1 MDSTELRLILLGAGI
16 ILVIGIYAWEKN
28 KPNRRAARE
37 RLATPVPRAGRSRRH
52 TPSWLRWRRSTEAS
66 REEPGGDMPRREPR
80 ITAAGVE
87 AGNPKDRFEPTLT
100 QESGPLVEREQ
111 ERTAHGDRPATD
123 PEPAAP
129 PLPEVLVINI
139 AARTGQRFGGD
150 AVMSAARDVGL
161 VPGRLDIMHR
171 FDEGSGDVLLSLAS
185 MVKPGTFPFHAMSE
199 FSTPG
204 LALFAQLPAPRPPLE
219 TYDVLIET
227 GERLAALL
235 NGRLQD
241 ERRRPLTG
249 DVRDRMRER
258 LAGAGAA

>member
-16 ILVIGIYAWEKN
+16 ILVIGIYAWEKG
-28 KPNRRAARE
+28 KRHRRATRE
-37 RLATPVPRAGRSRRH
+37 RLATAVPRTARSRRRGAV
-52 TPSWLRWRRSTEAS
+52 WQRLRRDAEDFRAEAG
-66 REEPGGDMPRREPR
+66 EAARREPR
-80 ITAAGVE
+80 LAGDGAELGDPADRVE
-87 AGNPKDRFEPTLT
+87 PRLAEEPAPSALRDVDR
-100 QESGPLVEREQ
+100 SVDD
-111 ERTAHGDRPATD
+111 DRPKVDLDRSA
-123 PEPAAP
+123 PSLPA
-129 PLPEVLVINI
+129 VLVVNI
-139 AARTGQRFGGD
+139 AARVGQRFSGD

-161 VPGRLDIMHR
+161 VPGRMEIMHR
-171 FDEGSGDVLLSLAS
+171 FDEDSGEVLLSMAS
-185 MVKPGTFPFHAMSE
+185 MVKPGTFPFQSMSD

-219 TYDVLIET
+219 IYETLIET

-249 DVRDRMRER
+249 DARDRMRER